1 MSTEGYCKILD
12 GKVKMPG
19 KMKYSLEEYARKIRG
34 RIAREDR
41 GLYPDNGIID
51 LLCNAAWLGCE
62 MLWLRR
68 ESVRIYCGILAGKV
82 AMPGRMKYSLAEFA
96 HRIANRISAENR
108 ENIPDTDTI
117 HLLQNAAWLGCEQ
130 IEWMER

>member
-1 MSTEGYCKILD
+1 MSTEKYCKILA

-19 KMKYSLEEYARKIRG
+19 KTKYQLDEYARKIRD
-34 RIAREDR
+34 RIAREYR
-41 GLYPDNGIID
+41 GFYPDNGIID

-62 MLWLRR
+62 MLQLRG
-68 ESVRIYCGILAGKV
+68 ESVQSYCDILAGKV
-82 AMPGRMKYSLAEFA
+82 AMPGRMKYSLVEFA
-96 HRIANRISAENR
+96 HKIANRIAIENR
-108 ENIPDTDTI
+108 GNIPDTDTI